1 MKRSVLW
8 ALLVFALALLPRTVA
23 PERFI
28 TTDEGMYWFD
38 RSATFEEG
46 IVTGHPGE
54 TWQAPHPGVTTMWA
68 GTIGRAV
75 WRATGGA
82 AHPSDLDE
90 QHGLRLAQRR
100 VVAVV
105 ASACLGV
112 AAALAW
118 SLYGGWVAVLAAGFW
133 VFDPFLIAHSRILD
147 TDALATSFLLV
158 AVLGALAAARQ
169 PGRRGWDAVA
179 VAVALAGLSKLP
191 GFLGLVIA
199 AGLMAWSAWT
209 RTTGERRDR
218 ARAVLA
224 EVKPP
229 VLRMTGIVALVVTAL
244 WPAVWAD
251 PLQVLWGI
259 GAGAGMASSSHEL
272 GNFFQGHKVHDP
284 GPIFYPI
291 AILFRLS
298 PVTTIGLALGAW
310 GYVSKTGSR
319 TRPPM
324 NAALFLL
331 LIITVMAKKLDRYAL
346 PLFPLLDL
354 IAAIGWAG
362 LGRMIAARLWWAPT
376 APVAAA
382 GLIAAAAA
390 APYSIHPYEMTW
402 YNPMMGGEVQ
412 AQKTL
417 LFGWGEG
424 LEQVGDYLRRTDPD
438 CTHVVAARDDTS
450 LAPFVC
456 QTVHGTDHY
465 KAADY
470 VVFYANQR
478 QRRQNAP
485 ASNLYFGKH
494 DPLFVATA
502 PHGTPLA
509 WLFKGPG
516 APPEPEDTAQRTDS
530 DEPSTE

>member
-1 MKRSVLW
+1 MKQTALW
-8 ALLVFALALLPRTVA
+8 AVVVFLLALLPRTIA
-23 PERFI
+23 PERFV
-28 TTDEGMYWFD
+28 TTDEGMYWFN
-38 RSATFEEG
+38 RSAAFEEG
-46 IVTGHPGE
+46 LVTGHPGE

-75 WRATGGA
+75 WRASGGE
-82 AHPSDLDE
+82 AHTLDPE
-90 QHGLRLAQRR
+90 QQHQLRLAQRR
-100 VVAVV
+100 VVAVT

-118 SLYGGWVAVLAAGFW
+118 SVYGGWVALLAAGFW

-147 TDALATSFLLV
+147 TDALASSFLLV
-158 AVLGALAAARQ
+158 AVLGAIAASRQ

-191 GFLGLVIA
+191 GFLGLLIA
-199 AGLMAWSAWT
+199 AGLMSWGAWT
-209 RTTGERRDR
+209 RTSGALGER

-224 EVKPP
+224 EVRRP
-229 VLRMTGIVALVVTAL
+229 VLRMTAIVALVVTLL

-272 GNFFQGHKVHDP
+272 GNFFQGHNVHDP
-284 GPIFYPI
+284 GPLFYPI

-298 PVTTIGLALGAW
+298 PVTTLGLALGAW
-310 GYVSKTGSR
+310 GFVSKPGSR
-319 TRPPM
+319 TRPPLS
-324 NAALFLL
+324 AALFLL
-331 LIITVMAKKLDRYAL
+331 LVITVMAKKLDRYAL

-354 IAAIGWAG
+354 VAAIGWAG
-362 LGRMIAARLWWAPT
+362 LGRMIAARLWWPPT
-376 APVAAA
+376 AALAASA
-382 GLIAAAAA
+382 LIAAAAW
-390 APYSIHPYEMTW
+390 APLSVHPYELTW
-402 YNPMMGGEVQ
+402 YSPLMGGE
-412 AQKTL
+412 AAASKTL

-438 CTHVVAARDDTS
+438 CTHVVATRDETS

-456 QTVHGTDHY
+456 QRVFGTLRY
-465 KAADY
+465 RNADY

-478 QRRQNAP
+478 QRGQNAP
-485 ASNLYFGKH
+485 AARLYFDKQT
-494 DPLFVATA
+494 PLFIATA

-509 WLFKGPG
+509 WLFKGVGDPK
-516 APPEPEDTAQRTDS
+516 AKPAKP
-530 DEPSTE
+530 